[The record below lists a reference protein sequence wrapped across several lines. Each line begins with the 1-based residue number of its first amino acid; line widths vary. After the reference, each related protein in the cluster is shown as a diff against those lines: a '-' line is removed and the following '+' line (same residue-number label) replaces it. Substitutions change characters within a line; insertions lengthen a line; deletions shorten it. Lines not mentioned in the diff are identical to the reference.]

1 MGEGTGMAP
10 GWLRECPGP
19 GTEGVYVGCG
29 LHICPSCCHA
39 CPSSAGP
46 VLVLAHESVPVHVP
60 VPVPLLIIVWGPH
73 AGIVQIHT
81 HMHASVCL
89 PASLSACLSWFCV
102 CVCVGVFHR
111 VPVCASVCVCV
122 QTFCLSVCLSVCLG
136 FRFSVDCCNWSL
148 SVL

>member
-1 MGEGTGMAP
+1 MGEGTGTAS

-19 GTEGVYVGCG
+19 GTEGVYIGCG
-29 LHICPSCCHA
+29 LYICPSCCHV
-39 CPSSAGP
+39 PP
-46 VLVLAHESVPVHVP
+46 VLVLNLCLHMYLCLYLCLYSQAVPVLV
-60 VPVPLLIIVWGPH
+60 LLIIVWGPH

-102 CVCVGVFHR
+102 CVCHR

-122 QTFCLSVCLSVCLG
+122 CRLSVCLG
-136 FRFSVDCCNWSL
+136 FRVSIDCCNWSL
-148 SVL
+148 SVF